1 MQTQTNLWT
10 DANLEAYSENNEFM
24 FLCQYDLD
32 EEQRIAIAYLDF
44 TIKSSAM
51 FLYFCDA
58 IFGDYFSSKV
68 VVYLLQILVRDSRV
82 FLLSRNHAQKREKS
96 FCSPRPLVDH
106 GLDVNATNERT

>member
-10 DANLEAYSENNEFM
+10 DANLEAYSESNE

-51 FLYFCDA
+51 FLHFCDA
-58 IFGDYFSSKV
+58 IF
-68 VVYLLQILVRDSRV
+68 
-82 FLLSRNHAQKREKS
+82 
-96 FCSPRPLVDH
+96 
-106 GLDVNATNERT
+106 

>member
-10 DANLEAYSENNEFM
+10 DANLEAYSESNE

-58 IFGDYFSSKV
+58 IF
-68 VVYLLQILVRDSRV
+68 
-82 FLLSRNHAQKREKS
+82 
-96 FCSPRPLVDH
+96 
-106 GLDVNATNERT
+106 